1 MKNILLLALM
11 ICISSL
17 AFSQKKKVEIEGDTI
32 KVNGAAYALIF
43 RKTPAT
49 PVYTIKSLDGTPLM
63 NWQFQDFNDPR
74 EVSNSNSKG
83 RVTYFQVTFY
93 NDKQQCEINPSMA
106 TYKSVAKCIV
116 DNELIKDGTIDQ
128 EAENNFVLINGK
140 KFSEQQQSSGGGST
154 IIINN
159 NR

>member
-1 MKNILLLALM
+1 MKNLLLLAL
-11 ICISSL
+11 IVCASST
-17 AFSQKKKVEIEGDTI
+17 AFSQKKKVDIEGDTI

-43 RKTPAT
+43 KKTPAA

-63 NWQFQDFNDPR
+63 NWQFLDFNDPR

-93 NDKQQCEINPSMA
+93 NDQQQCEINPNMA
-106 TYKSVAKCIV
+106 NYKSVAKCIV
-116 DNELIKDGTIDQ
+116 ENELIKDGAIDQ
-128 EAENNFVLINGK
+128 EAENNFVLVQGM
-140 KFSEQQQSSGGGST
+140 KFSEQKQSSGGGST

-159 NR
+159 H